1 MKSKYQLKNQKPK
14 NYDMIILTRKY
25 KKQQK

>member
-14 NYDMIILTRKY
+14 NYDMIILTQQY
-25 KKQQK
+25 LKKND